1 MKGPR
6 LPRWMY
12 PGMHIKRWLFL
23 LFVGIAILGLG
34 AAIFI
39 RDLYRTTAGAEIPI
53 VYWLT
58 GAWLEPQI
66 RAALVAA
73 LGLALTGVGMWGLM
87 RSVVSPF
94 VGRNDSVLEVLY
106 TKRYL
111 ARGPRIVAIGG
122 GTGLST
128 LLRGL
133 KGYSAN
139 ITAVVAVADDGG
151 SSGQLRQQLGIV
163 PPGDI
168 RNCIAALAD
177 AEPLMT
183 QLMQYRFPAGSGLDH
198 HAFGNLFIAAM
209 TAVTGDF
216 EEAVRES
223 NRVLA
228 VRGQVLPATSVPLNL
243 SAQLVSGR
251 TLYGQVGIA
260 TAEEPIERVFIEPA
274 DVRANGEAL
283 ERILEADMIVLGPGL
298 AVQQRAA
305 EPADLRRPR
314 RARRRPR
321 HEGLRL
327 QRRHPARRDAVDDR
341 IGPPGSAL
349 RACRRRPRR
358 LRHPQPQHRCAPPRG
373 LARRAGR
380 GGRAAARGAA
390 GGHRRGGRHRPGQR
404 PPPRSRQAR
413 GRAHAAAP
421 GGPDLAAADASPR
434 PPGGLCLLTVAVLLA
449 GEVKGE
455 LARIQPA
462 RACDRRA
469 ELIGLVYGSSRD
481 ALRTLDHATARTA
494 VHLASS
500 LGLPVASPRAVVS
513 DRVRVGSRHHLVVEL
528 NREALGPWSWEAAPA
543 CDRRAFLRGVLL
555 GSGSISFGAGG
566 PHVEFVL
573 ATRDPAEELQAALAS
588 LDVRALRTE
597 RRGRHVVYLKGQE
610 EIVALLRL
618 VGANRGVLELETH
631 RVGRDVRAR
640 LNRLL
645 NAEEANLG
653 RTVRAADRQLSA
665 IDRLE
670 ADGRLVGV
678 APALRETAAM
688 RRRMPDADLDTLG
701 AALGVSRSA
710 VNHRL
715 RRLVELAGSEED

>member
-6 LPRWMY
+6 VPRWMY

-23 LFVGIAILGLG
+23 LLVGIAILGLA

-58 GAWLEPQI
+58 GAWLEPQV
-66 RAALVAA
+66 RAVLVAA
-73 LGLALTGVGMWGLM
+73 LGLALAAVGMWGLM

-151 SSGQLRQQLGIV
+151 SSGQLRQQLGII

-243 SAQLVSGR
+243 SARLVSGR

-260 TAEEPIERVFIEPA
+260 SAEEPIEQVFIEPA

-283 ERILEADMIVLGPGL
+283 ERILEAEMIVLGPGSLFSSVMPNLLISDVRDAL
-298 AVQQRAA
+298 AASPGMKAYVCNVATQPGETQSMTASAHLEALFAHVGEGLIDYVILNRNTDARRPEGWRA
-305 EPADLRRPR
+305 EPVEVDVRRLEELPVVIVEEDVIDPQNAHR
-314 RARRRPR
+314 HDPAKLAAALMRLLQEDRISRPRARR
-321 HEGLRL
+321 
-327 QRRHPARRDAVDDR
+327 
-341 IGPPGSAL
+341 IG
-349 RACRRRPRR
+349 
-358 LRHPQPQHRCAPPRG
+358 
-373 LARRAGR
+373 
-380 GGRAAARGAA
+380 
-390 GGHRRGGRHRPGQR
+390 
-404 PPPRSRQAR
+404 RQA
-413 GRAHAAAP
+413 
-421 GGPDLAAADASPR
+421 
-434 PPGGLCLLTVAVLLA
+434 
-449 GEVKGE
+449 
-455 LARIQPA
+455 
-462 RACDRRA
+462 
-469 ELIGLVYGSSRD
+469 
-481 ALRTLDHATARTA
+481 ATA
-494 VHLASS
+494 S
-500 LGLPVASPRAVVS
+500 
-513 DRVRVGSRHHLVVEL
+513 
-528 NREALGPWSWEAAPA
+528 
-543 CDRRAFLRGVLL
+543 
-555 GSGSISFGAGG
+555 
-566 PHVEFVL
+566 
-573 ATRDPAEELQAALAS
+573 
-588 LDVRALRTE
+588 
-597 RRGRHVVYLKGQE
+597 
-610 EIVALLRL
+610 
-618 VGANRGVLELETH
+618 
-631 RVGRDVRAR
+631 
-640 LNRLL
+640 
-645 NAEEANLG
+645 
-653 RTVRAADRQLSA
+653 
-665 IDRLE
+665 
-670 ADGRLVGV
+670 
-678 APALRETAAM
+678 
-688 RRRMPDADLDTLG
+688 
-701 AALGVSRSA
+701 
-710 VNHRL
+710 
-715 RRLVELAGSEED
+715 